1 MQVFFGFFGIYT
13 NICLIIENVR
23 QKKMDERED
32 IHVPDE
38 FTAWKE
44 KKENTT
50 GNVEK
55 LTESHENLHSLLQIT
70 LKRACLYHKKY
81 KKQKKNTAQEIDKK
95 KQLC

>member
-38 FTAWKE
+38 FTA
-44 KKENTT
+44 
-50 GNVEK
+50 
-55 LTESHENLHSLLQIT
+55 
-70 LKRACLYHKKY
+70 
-81 KKQKKNTAQEIDKK
+81 
-95 KQLC
+95 